1 MIPKDISIVIVNY
14 NVKHFL
20 QQCLE
25 SIKQSIPNNI
35 SVEIIVVDND
45 SVDGSVQMV
54 EAYYQEVKLIVN
66 DTNVGFSKANNQGI
80 SIAKGKYTLVVNPD
94 TLLAEDTLI
103 KCFRYM
109 ESNSDVVALGVKMI
123 DGSGR
128 FLAESKRSV
137 PGLWNSF
144 CKLSGLSKILSGSKI
159 FDSYNL
165 GWTSED
171 ETQDVNVLCGAFMFC
186 KTEILTQLGGFDED
200 YFMYGE
206 DIDLSIRLSK
216 FGRIVYYPETTIIH
230 YKGESSKLASFNYV
244 KQFYKAMAIF
254 VRKNHRG
261 TFSGISLLLL
271 YLVIFFTGLISF
283 VRRSSSTILRVLIE
297 CAVLWYSF
305 DLLAKFWAWYYFKDV
320 DYYQNFD
327 FTFNKIIYISIWV
340 ISAWFF
346 GVYDDKAKTKN
357 ALTGV
362 VSGTALICLVY
373 GLFPESLRSSRTLI
387 IFGSV
392 LAFGLFT
399 ISSYLFTIVG
409 RILSKKSN
417 NPRVVIVAGKAVGEK
432 IKRNLEITNPDAEV
446 VASVLPKFDARIS
459 QEKRIK
465 ELHKIVRGLK
475 ANEIIFSSSDL
486 SFQEIIDHMTEP
498 ETKVIYRIS
507 SFDGEVI
514 LGSQSAK
521 SRGEVFSIYSNFR
534 LSRSLYRRIK
544 LLTDILICIGLT
556 VFFPILIW
564 LINYRKKLMPEIID
578 ICLGYKT
585 WVGYRGDVKSSIELP
600 GLKVGVL
607 EVSCPE
613 GLSFLFNNNS
623 GDPDHIINYWYARWY
638 SPFTDFSLVY
648 HSLIGNTK

>member
-1 MIPKDISIVIVNY
+1 MLPKDISIVIVNY

-25 SIKQSIPNNI
+25 SIKQSILDYI
-35 SVEIIVVDND
+35 SIEIIVVDND
-45 SVDGSVQMV
+45 SVDGSVHMV
-54 EAYYQEVKLIVN
+54 KAYYPEVKLIVN

-80 SIAKGKYTLVVNPD
+80 SIAKGKYTLVLNPD
-94 TLLAEDTLI
+94 TLLAEDTLV

-186 KTEILTQLGGFDED
+186 KTEILRRLGGFDED

-261 TFSGISLLLL
+261 SSSDISLLLL

-283 VRRSSSTILRVLIE
+283 VRRSFSAILRVLIE
-297 CAVLWYSF
+297 CLVLWYSF
-305 DLLAKFWAWYYFKDV
+305 DLLAKLWAWYYFKDV
-320 DYYQNFD
+320 HYYQNYD
-327 FTFNKIIYISIWV
+327 FTFNKVIYISIWFL
-340 ISAWFF
+340 SGWFF
-346 GVYDDKAKTKN
+346 GVYDEKAKTKN
-357 ALTGV
+357 ALIGV
-362 VSGTALICLVY
+362 ISGTALIFLVY
-373 GLFPESLRSSRTLI
+373 GLFPESLRSSRILI
-387 IFGSV
+387 IFGGV
-392 LAFGLFT
+392 WAFGLFT
-399 ISSYLFTIVG
+399 ISSYLFTGIR
-409 RILSKKSN
+409 RILSKKSY
-417 NPRVVIVAGKAVGEK
+417 NPRVVVVAGESVGEK
-432 IKRNLEITNPDAEV
+432 IKRNLEIANPDAEV
-446 VASVLPKFDARIS
+446 VAMVLPKFDIQIS

-486 SFQEIIDHMTEP
+486 SFQEIIDHMIEP
-498 ETKVIYRIS
+498 ENRVVYRIS
-507 SFDGEVI
+507 SSDGEVI

-521 SRGEVFSIYSNFR
+521 SKGEVFSIYSNFR

-556 VFFPILIW
+556 AFFPFLIW
-564 LINYRKKLMPEIID
+564 FKNYRKKLLLEIID
-578 ICLGYKT
+578 VGIGYKT
-585 WVGYRGDVKSSIELP
+585 WVGYRGDLKSKADLP

-607 EVSCPE
+607 EVSCPQ
-613 GLSFLFNNNS
+613 GLSFLFYNNS
-623 GDPDHIINYWYARWY
+623 EDPDHVINYWYARWY
-638 SPFTDFSLVY
+638 SPLTDISLVY
-648 HSLIGNTK
+648 HSLLSKTK